1 MQTLHT
7 RNAGKTPRSMA
18 RPSPIGALLRGVV
31 AGAVGTAAFDSV
43 NLVHYRCG
51 GGRARVRDWE
61 LSRGLTWADA
71 PAPAQIGRRT
81 VEGVF
86 KVELPDSRAPL
97 VNNLVHW
104 GYGMAWGGLF
114 GLMEGS
120 AAKPRMHHGFAFGTV
135 VWLAGY
141 VVLPLAGLYR
151 PLWTYDASTLG
162 WDWAAHLAFGLGSAA
177 TLTILD
183 R

>member
-1 MQTLHT
+1 MT
-7 RNAGKTPRSMA
+7 S
-18 RPSPIGALLRGVV
+18 PSPMGALLRGVV
-31 AGAVGTAAFDSV
+31 AGAVGVAAFDSV
-43 NLVHYRCG
+43 NLWHYRRG
-51 GGRARVRDWE
+51 GGKRGTRDWE

-71 PAPAQIGRRT
+71 PAPAQVGRRA

-86 KVELPDSRAPL
+86 KVELSDSRAA
-97 VNNLVHW
+97 VTNNVVHW

-114 GLMEGS
+114 GLVEGS
-120 AAKPRMHHGFAFGTV
+120 VAKPRVRHGLTFGTL

-151 PLWTYDASTLG
+151 PLWTYDRSTLG
-162 WDWAAHLAFGLGSAA
+162 WDWGAHLAFGVGAASA
-177 TLTILD
+177 LRILD